1 MSSTSRRDALRLLA
15 AGGVASVAGC
25 SSFGLGSGPNEKP
38 PESLGTS
45 WSPSADAWPF
55 RFRDPQNTARSPHG
69 VASKPSV
76 EWTDDP
82 GSEESSAGEDGDLVA
97 ATPTRVFAATES
109 EDGVRLR
116 ALAADDGARQWDR
129 RLESPED
136 HPLPRYGG
144 LVDGTLYVSGLG
156 NDVVAVDA
164 ADGAVRW
171 RRNLY
176 EQVADAVPEKYLS
189 RYGSSEGFST
199 MPLATPDTVL
209 VQTPYGIHGLAPSE
223 GTEQWRVYLARET
236 DDPVLARPFGLAVTD
251 GRVWASYGSPTK
263 LLFAVSVDDDG
274 LSVWQTHLPFENAPG
289 NPVATGDRTALFA
302 TGVEWSTSPV
312 GTLAAGVRGPTV
324 DWQFPGHAGDG
335 AAVYSRLATDGE
347 RAFVCQATERPERLV
362 VSALRVETGKLDWS
376 HRESLADRGV
386 SVANGQSFRLCQPVV
401 AGDSLVVGFG
411 PQYGEE
417 SGRGTVLAL
426 SRDAGRVQWRTDLS
440 VAPRE
445 VMVTSEGLYVGG
457 HRGGVV
463 ALASESGD

>member
-1 MSSTSRRDALRLLA
+1 MPSTSRRDALRLLA

-38 PESLGTS
+38 PGSLGTS

-55 RFRDPQNTARSPHG
+55 RFRDPQNTARSPHS

-76 EWTDDP
+76 EWTDGP
-82 GSEESSAGEDGDLVA
+82 GGEGSSSGEDGDLVA
-97 ATPTRVFAATES
+97 ATPTRVFAATEF
-109 EDGVRLR
+109 EGGVRLR
-116 ALAADDGARQWDR
+116 ALAVDDGTQQWVR

-136 HPLPRYGG
+136 HPLPRHGG
-144 LVDGTLYVSGLG
+144 LVDGTLYISGLG
-156 NDVVAVDA
+156 SDVIAVDA

-176 EQVADAVPEKYLS
+176 ERLAESVPEKFLS
-189 RYGSSEGFST
+189 RTGSPEEFEA
-199 MPLATPDTVL
+199 MPLATPETVL
-209 VQTPYGIHGLAPSE
+209 VQTPYGIHGLAPSD
-223 GTEQWRVYLARET
+223 GTEQWRLYLARET
-236 DDPVLARPFGLAVTD
+236 DDPVLANPFGLAVAD
-251 GRVWASYGSPTK
+251 DRVWASYGHR
-263 LLFAVSVDDDG
+263 LVRVGVDDDG
-274 LSVWQTHLPFENAPG
+274 PSVEQTQLSFRHASAS
-289 NPVATGDRTALFA
+289 PVATGDRTAVLGTA
-302 TGVEWSTSPV
+302 VEWSTSQV
-312 GTLAAGVRGPTV
+312 GTLAAGVSGHRV
-324 DWQFPGHAGDG
+324 DWEFPGHAGEG
-335 AAVYSRLATDGE
+335 AAAYSRLATDGE
-347 RAFVCQATERPERLV
+347 RAFVCQATEQPERLV

-411 PQYGEE
+411 PQYDRET
-417 SGRGTVLAL
+417 GRGTVLAL

-440 VAPRE
+440 VAPRH

-463 ALASESGD
+463 ALASAGDD